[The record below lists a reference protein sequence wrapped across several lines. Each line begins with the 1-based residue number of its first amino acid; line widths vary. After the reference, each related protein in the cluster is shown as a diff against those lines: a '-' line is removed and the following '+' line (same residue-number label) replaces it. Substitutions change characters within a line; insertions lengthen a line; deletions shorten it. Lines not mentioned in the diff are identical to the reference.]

1 MHRIHLTYALGDSG
15 DSPRELHH
23 PLMRLLDAIHVTGS
37 ISGAARELDLSYRH
51 VWGELKRWEQELGQD
66 LVVWSKGQPA
76 RLSQFG
82 EKLLWAERR
91 AKARLAPQIDAL
103 RSELERAFA
112 IAFDPHAEV
121 LTLYASHDN
130 ALPLLRETAARD
142 DLHLDMR
149 FTGSTEALQALNR
162 GVCTVAGFHA
172 HVHSPLRSPTAQAYR
187 PLLKPGRHKLIGF
200 ARRTQGLIV
209 APGNPAGIHALAD
222 LTRGGLRFVN
232 RPWGRAPGSCWSS
245 CSPSSASPRATSRD
259 STARSRPTTQS
270 PKPWPA
276 AAPTWPSASSR
287 PPGNAAWT
295 SCRSRRKAISW
306 SRCAST
312 WSNRNC
318 STCAASSRPEHGR
331 SGWSGCAATRATAA
345 ARCCRCAACCP
356 GGATGGRRRSGR
368 AAHQAQLRNP
378 QKMSSR
384 SGRKKFRY
392 LGCAR
397 RLRVANEAPRTTR
410 CVPNHG
416 RE

>member
-172 HVHSPLRSPTAQAYR
+172 HVRSPLRSPTARAYR

-209 APGNPAGIHALAD
+209 APGNPSGIQGLAD

-232 RPWGRAPGSCWSS
+232 RPWGAGTRVLLEQLLAQQRIPARDIVGFDREEPSHDAVAEAVASGSADVAFGIESAARQRGLDFVPITQEGYFLVTLREHLEQPELQHLRRILQARAWQERLERLRGYEP
-245 CSPSSASPRATSRD
+245 D
-259 STARSRPTTQS
+259 
-270 PKPWPA
+270 
-276 AAPTWPSASSR
+276 
-287 PPGNAAWT
+287 
-295 SCRSRRKAISW
+295 
-306 SRCAST
+306 
-312 WSNRNC
+312 
-318 STCAASSRPEHGR
+318 R
-331 SGWSGCAATRATAA
+331 SGEVLSLRSVLPWWSY
-345 ARCCRCAACCP
+345 
-356 GGATGGRRRSGR
+356 RRPK
-368 AAHQAQLRNP
+368 A
-378 QKMSSR
+378 
-384 SGRKKFRY
+384 
-392 LGCAR
+392 
-397 RLRVANEAPRTTR
+397 
-410 CVPNHG
+410 
-416 RE
+416 